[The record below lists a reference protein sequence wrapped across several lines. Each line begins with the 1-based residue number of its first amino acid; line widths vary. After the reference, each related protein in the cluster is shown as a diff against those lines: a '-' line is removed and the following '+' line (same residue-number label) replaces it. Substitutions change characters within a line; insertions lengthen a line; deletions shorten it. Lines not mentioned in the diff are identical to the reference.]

1 MRPIEVP
8 LVIVSALVVVGML
21 FLRGRRPAWLKLLA
35 IAAAVLFLAHAFFEG
50 IHWQLFP
57 EYLALVLF
65 LFALFKPTE
74 RRVMALGWICAALL
88 LVSGAFCYTIPMFHL
103 PKPVGPYPIG
113 TRTVHLIDPSR
124 QETHP
129 HSRPG
134 NREVVLQFW
143 YPSATATGRHA
154 MYREFKETKL
164 RSTYQAVL
172 PVDALQDSAIA
183 NRTFP
188 VIFFN
193 PAWNGFRN
201 RSTFITQNLASLGFI
216 VVGISHPYNSAFT
229 ELSDGYVAQSKDE
242 PDLGEY
248 SKAEPL
254 SERLNLAKS
263 ELAVQLADDEFVL
276 EQLTKLNETPDSPFY
291 HHLEMDNV
299 GAFGHSF
306 GGSVSVE
313 LALKDPRVKC
323 ALEMDGSL
331 YGQAEA
337 TGLPKPLMTIHHPE
351 GALPPNAANSPDESI
366 RVWADMRQRV
376 AAAFAQT
383 FSRYGGYA
391 VNIDGID
398 HESYTDKGFFSPIR
412 RITGI
417 GSMRQTEA
425 APIIN
430 GYVAAFFL
438 QYLAH
443 KPQPLLSGAIPPL
456 PHATLTIWPGPAIQ
470 SGNQS
475 GNPTAANATQPTP

>member
-1 MRPIEVP
+1 
-8 LVIVSALVVVGML
+8 
-21 FLRGRRPAWLKLLA
+21 
-35 IAAAVLFLAHAFFEG
+35 
-50 IHWQLFP
+50 
-57 EYLALVLF
+57 
-65 LFALFKPTE
+65 
-74 RRVMALGWICAALL
+74 
-88 LVSGAFCYTIPMFHL
+88 MFHL
-103 PKPVGPYPIG
+103 PKPEGPYPIG

-183 NRTFP
+183 NGTFP

-229 ELSDGYVAQSKDE
+229 ELSDGYVAQSRDE

-248 SKAEPL
+248 SRAEPL

-263 ELAVQLADDEFVL
+263 ELAIQVADDEFVL

-313 LALKDPRVKC
+313 LALQRSAREMRSRNGWVSLRPSRSDRHSQTAHDDPPSRSRFAAKCGKLSRRIDPRLGRDEAPGC
-323 ALEMDGSL
+323 RRFCPDFFPLWRL
-331 YGQAEA
+331 FGQ
-337 TGLPKPLMTIHHPE
+337 H
-351 GALPPNAANSPDESI
+351 
-366 RVWADMRQRV
+366 
-376 AAAFAQT
+376 
-383 FSRYGGYA
+383 
-391 VNIDGID
+391 
-398 HESYTDKGFFSPIR
+398 
-412 RITGI
+412 
-417 GSMRQTEA
+417 
-425 APIIN
+425 
-430 GYVAAFFL
+430 
-438 QYLAH
+438 
-443 KPQPLLSGAIPPL
+443 
-456 PHATLTIWPGPAIQ
+456 
-470 SGNQS
+470 
-475 GNPTAANATQPTP
+475 